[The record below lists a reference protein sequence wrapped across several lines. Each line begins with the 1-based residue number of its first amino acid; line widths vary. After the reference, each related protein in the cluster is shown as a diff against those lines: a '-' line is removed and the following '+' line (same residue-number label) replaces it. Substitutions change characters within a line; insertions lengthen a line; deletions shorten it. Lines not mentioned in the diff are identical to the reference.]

1 MSWNFPEGIGIAEQE
16 HAFAI
21 QTQNIG
27 YRDIQNFSKSKCI
40 SYMFR
45 NDYHIDSSL
54 CLTRLDLDDKNLARN
69 WSKFCKQALLV
80 DGGAGTDDNTMRGTT
95 YL

>member
-1 MSWNFPEGIGIAEQE
+1 MFTI
-16 HAFAI
+16 
-21 QTQNIG
+21 TTKDIG
-27 YRDIQNFSKSKCI
+27 YRDIQPLSKSKCI